1 MSKENLRRYYR
12 KVRRAIALDIAADWS
27 SQIASQLIR
36 HLRNSCFQGTLFVFK
51 SLRGEPDLLPHL
63 AVLRSH
69 LALPRV
75 DHSGSMNFHLWAHGD
90 PLVKSSFGVYE
101 PLPEAIK
108 VSPQLGDVVI
118 VPALA
123 IDLQGRRLGFGGGYY
138 DRWLAHHRPAI
149 SQIIGVVFPPCFSS
163 TLIACEPHDIAV
175 DLCVMPGQSVNFS
188 DTR

>member
-1 MSKENLRRYYR
+1 MSKDNLRRHYHN
-12 KVRRAIALDIAADWS
+12 VRTTIATDIAAEWS
-27 SQIASQLIR
+27 SQIASHLIH
-36 HLRNSCFQGTLFVFK
+36 HLRNSGFKGTLFIFK

-63 AVLRSH
+63 SVLRSH

-75 DHSGSMNFHLWAHGD
+75 GSSGAMNFHLWTTGD
-90 PLVKSSFGVYE
+90 PLVKSSLGVYE

-108 VSPQLGDVVI
+108 IGPQLGDVVI

-123 IDLQGRRLGFGGGYY
+123 IDLQGRRLGFGAGYY
-138 DRWLAHHRPAI
+138 DRWLALNRSVI

-163 TLIACEPHDIAV
+163 TPLVSEPHDIAV
-175 DLCVMPGQSVNFS
+175 DLCVMPGQCVNFS